1 MIIDYSTFRII
12 RESME
17 NLSDD
22 IIMLDKE
29 TLEPIDPKEWE
40 IDTIVDVI
48 LDPKDIEKYENAG
61 TNVSM
66 DLTIKSVDVGQILWL
81 TALLKPRNKSIAYS
95 IGEMGVI
102 KVKVM
107 STYYGLNKLSQLK
120 SAGKL

>member
-22 IIMLDKE
+22 ILMLDKE

-66 DLTIKSVDVGQILWL
+66 DLTVKSVDVGQILWL